1 MTLIAIATPWLAVP
15 LACCTAVSTAI
26 GGLVALR
33 LRRELGTVIAFSG
46 GVVVAVALFDVL
58 PEAERSL
65 DNVTHA
71 SWLIGLGFLGA
82 FLANRFVTIHHRDDE
97 DQAKAHQRVGA
108 LGAAA
113 LSLHSVIDGLGIGLA
128 LHLSLAT
135 GLIFFLAVVSHDFAD
150 GLNTVT
156 FVLYQQGERT
166 QALRWL
172 AADSVAP
179 ILGATIGAA
188 VALSEHAVGGLLCL
202 YVGFFLFL
210 GASDLLPEAH
220 RDHPSRLRVALTV
233 AGFVFIF
240 AVVWVATSLS

>member
-1 MTLIAIATPWLAVP
+1 MTLALATPWLAVP

-46 GVVVAVALFDVL
+46 GVVVAVAVFDVL

-65 DNVTHA
+65 GNVTHA

-108 LGAAA
+108 LGTAA
-113 LSLHSVIDGLGIGLA
+113 LSLHSVTDGLGIGLA

-156 FVLYQQGERT
+156 FVLYQQGERS

-179 ILGATIGAA
+179 IVGATIGAA
-188 VALSEHAVGGLLCL
+188 VSLSEHAVGGLLCL

-220 RDHPSRLRVALTV
+220 REHPSRLRVALTV

-240 AVVWVATSLS
+240 AIVWLATNLN

>member
-1 MTLIAIATPWLAVP
+1 MTVALATPWLAVP
-15 LACCTAVSTAI
+15 LAVCTAISTAI

-33 LRRELGTVIAFSG
+33 LRRDLGTVIAFSG
-46 GVVVAVALFDVL
+46 GVVVAVAIFDVL

-65 DNVTHA
+65 GNVAHA
-71 SWLIGLGFLGA
+71 SWLIGAGFLGA

-97 DQAKAHQRVGA
+97 DQAKAHRQVGA

-113 LSLHSVIDGLGIGLA
+113 LCLHSVVDGLGIGLA

-135 GLIFFLAVVSHDFAD
+135 GLLVFLAVVSHDFAD

-156 FVLYQQGERT
+156 FVLYQQGDRSR
-166 QALRWL
+166 ALRWL
-172 AADSVAP
+172 TADALAP

-210 GASDLLPEAH
+210 GASDLIPEAH
-220 RDHPSRLRVALTV
+220 REHPSKLRVALTV

-240 AVVWVATSLS
+240 VIVWVATNLS

>member
-1 MTLIAIATPWLAVP
+1 MTVALATPWLAVP
-15 LACCTAVSTAI
+15 LAVCTAISTAI

-33 LRRELGTVIAFSG
+33 FRRDLGTVIAFSG

-58 PEAERSL
+58 PESVTSL
-65 DNVTHA
+65 GNVTHA
-71 SWLIGLGFLGA
+71 SWLFGAGFLGA
-82 FLANRFVTIHHRDDE
+82 FLANRYVTIHHRDDA
-97 DQAKAHQRVGA
+97 DLARAHQQVGA
-108 LGAAA
+108 LGAAG
-113 LSLHSVIDGLGIGLA
+113 LSLHSVVDGLGIGLA

-135 GLIFFLAVVSHDFAD
+135 GLLFFLAVVSHDFAD
-150 GLNTVT
+150 GLNTVS
-156 FVLYQQGERT
+156 FVLYQQGNRS

-179 ILGATIGAA
+179 IVGATIGAM
-188 VALSEHAVGGLLCL
+188 VALSTHAVGGLLAL

-220 RDHPSRLRVALTV
+220 HEHPSKLRVALTV

-240 AVVWVATSLS
+240 AIVRLTTSLS

>member
-1 MTLIAIATPWLAVP
+1 MLAALATPWLAVP
-15 LACCTAVSTAI
+15 LAVCTAISTMV

-65 DNVTHA
+65 GNVTHT
-71 SWLIGLGFLGA
+71 SWLIGAGFLCA
-82 FLANRFVTIHHRDDE
+82 FLANRFVTLHHRDDE
-97 DQAKAHQRVGA
+97 DQARAHQRVGA

-113 LSLHSVIDGLGIGLA
+113 LCFHSVIDGLGIGLA

-135 GLIFFLAVVSHDFAD
+135 GLLVFLAVVSHDFAD

-156 FVLYQQGERT
+156 FVLYQQGERS

-172 AADSVAP
+172 TADALAP

-188 VALSEHAVGGLLCL
+188 VALSEHAVGGLLSL

-210 GASDLLPEAH
+210 GATDLLPEAH
-220 RDHPSRLRVALTV
+220 REHPSRLRVAMTV

-240 AVVWVATSLS
+240 AVVWLATNLG

>member
-1 MTLIAIATPWLAVP
+1 MLVALATPWLAVP
-15 LACCTAVSTAI
+15 LAVCTAVSTAA
-26 GGLVALR
+26 GGFVALR
-33 LRRELGTVIAFSG
+33 FRNNLGTVIAFSG

-58 PEAERSL
+58 PEAV
-65 DNVTHA
+65 DNFGNVAHA
-71 SWLIGLGFLGA
+71 SWLIGAGFLGS

-108 LGAAA
+108 LGAAG

-128 LHLSLAT
+128 LHISLAS
-135 GLIFFLAVVSHDFAD
+135 GLLFFLAVVSHDFAD
-150 GLNTVT
+150 GLNTVG
-156 FVLYQQGERT
+156 FVLHQQGERA

-179 ILGATIGAA
+179 IVGAAIGAS
-188 VALSEHAVGGLLCL
+188 VAISTHALGGVLAL

-220 RDHPSRLRVALTV
+220 HEHPSKLRVALTV
-233 AGFVFIF
+233 SGFVFIF
-240 AVVWVATSLS
+240 AIVWLTSNIS

>member
-1 MTLIAIATPWLAVP
+1 MPLAIATPWLAVP

-46 GVVVAVALFDVL
+46 GVVVAVAIFDVL

-65 DNVTHA
+65 GNVNHA
-71 SWLIGLGFLGA
+71 SWLIGAGFLGA
-82 FLANRFVTIHHRDDE
+82 FLANRFLTLHHRDDP

-108 LGAAA
+108 AGAAA
-113 LSLHSVIDGLGIGLA
+113 LSVHSVIDGLGIGLA

-135 GLIFFLAVVSHDFAD
+135 GLLVFLAVVSHDFAD

-156 FVLYQQGERT
+156 FVLYQEGERS

-172 AADSVAP
+172 TADSVAP
-179 ILGATIGAA
+179 IVGATIGAA
-188 VALSEHAVGGLLCL
+188 VSPSEHAVGGLLCL

-220 RDHPSRLRVALTV
+220 REHPSRLRVALTV

-240 AVVWVATSLS
+240 AVVWLATNLH

>member
-1 MTLIAIATPWLAVP
+1 MTLFAIATPWLAVP
-15 LACCTAVSTAI
+15 LAFCTAISTAV

-33 LRRELGTVIAFSG
+33 LRRNLGTVIAFSG

-58 PEAERSL
+58 PEAVRNL
-65 DNVTHA
+65 GNVTHA
-71 SWLIGLGFLGA
+71 SWLIGAGFLA
-82 FLANRFVTIHHRDDE
+82 SFLANRFVTIHHRDDE

-113 LSLHSVIDGLGIGLA
+113 LCFHSLIDGLGIGLA

-135 GLIFFLAVVSHDFAD
+135 GLLFFLAVVSHDFAD
-150 GLNTVT
+150 GLNTVS
-156 FVLYQQGERT
+156 FVLYQQGDRS

-172 AADSVAP
+172 TADSIAP

-188 VALSEHAVGGLLCL
+188 VSLSTHAVGGVISL

-220 RDHPSRLRVALTV
+220 RDHPSKLRVALTV

-240 AVVWVATSLS
+240 AVVWLATNLH